1 MLFYVKFMANK
12 QIPLP
17 PDAVQVGHVLG
28 AWGVKGALR
37 IQSYNVQADAL
48 MATNLWHLLP
58 PEQPFGVSSS
68 NNLDGMPKPK
78 GNHAEPSSLSTL
90 TITHV
95 REHDGT
101 LVVEAQEVKDRTA
114 AEQLKGARI
123 LVRRSEFPEPED
135 GEFYWVDLI
144 GLRVV
149 NLQGEALG
157 HVTDLMSNGV
167 QSILR
172 IQRVPE
178 SVREGQKNLERLIPF
193 VDAFIASVNLQ
204 AGFIQ
209 VDWPMEDD

>member
-37 IQSYNVQADAL
+37 IQSYSVQAGAL